1 MPIYEY
7 VCVSCEYR
15 FDKLESMVSSGA
27 DCPRCSQL
35 ARRAISL
42 FSAVTQSGDGGQ
54 GSISGMGGC
63 GAGACGCACSTD

>member
-15 FDKLESMVSSGA
+15 FDKLEPMASSGA
-27 DCPRCSQL
+27 GCPRCTQS

-42 FSAVTQSGDGGQ
+42 FSAVTQGDGGEQ
-54 GSISGMGGC
+54 GSIASMGGC
-63 GAGACGCACSTD
+63 ASGACGCACSTD